1 MSGTRT
7 NILVIATD
15 QQRADAIGAYPG
27 SQALTPHLDAIAA
40 EGILFTQ
47 CVSNAPLCV
56 PARASVAT
64 GLLPR
69 QHGVWSNA
77 AGANPAGPSHVRDV
91 RDQGYTTAV
100 IGKCHLYRD
109 GPATAAGTH
118 TRDGDANLAAWGFD
132 ERMEVND
139 PIGTRHAGCSYTD
152 YLESRGW
159 LAEHQAYIQEWV
171 DQMRSGEVRPWDQ
184 RPSPVPEGEDIDSF
198 IGSNVVR
205 WLERHDGEQPFYLQA
220 QFTGPHDPF
229 DGPLAYRARYN
240 AHELDPGI
248 PEPPDDPVPGR
259 IRALLRRNRT
269 IGAATISERQRWRA
283 AYLGNVS
290 LIDDW
295 IGEILAVLRH
305 RDWLSNTW
313 IVFISD
319 HGEMLGDHALWG
331 KTVFYRQ
338 SVTVP
343 CILRPPGGITGRV
356 SNALVELI
364 DVPATL
370 RDIAGAEPLDSAMGC
385 SLCEHR
391 TSDSTGK
398 EAIVSDLFG
407 QTMLRTRHHKLVFG
421 TVDKR
426 PHQLF
431 DLEADPDER
440 ENRVFDTRH
449 ATELLD
455 RWMEP
460 FDALTDQTAFARYR
474 DYVKQSGSLN

>member
-1 MSGTRT
+1 M
-7 NILVIATD
+7 
-15 QQRADAIGAYPG
+15 
-27 SQALTPHLDAIAA
+27 
-40 EGILFTQ
+40 
-47 CVSNAPLCV
+47 
-56 PARASVAT
+56 
-64 GLLPR
+64 
-69 QHGVWSNA
+69 
-77 AGANPAGPSHVRDV
+77 
-91 RDQGYTTAV
+91 
-100 IGKCHLYRD
+100 
-109 GPATAAGTH
+109 
-118 TRDGDANLAAWGFD
+118 
-132 ERMEVND
+132 
-139 PIGTRHAGCSYTD
+139 
-152 YLESRGW
+152 
-159 LAEHQAYIQEWV
+159 
-171 DQMRSGEVRPWDQ
+171 
-184 RPSPVPEGEDIDSF
+184 
-198 IGSNVVR
+198 
-205 WLERHDGEQPFYLQA
+205 
-220 QFTGPHDPF
+220 
-229 DGPLAYRARYN
+229 
-240 AHELDPGI
+240 
-248 PEPPDDPVPGR
+248 
-259 IRALLRRNRT
+259 LRR
-269 IGAATISERQRWRA
+269 
-283 AYLGNVS
+283 
-290 LIDDW
+290 
-295 IGEILAVLRH
+295 

-313 IVFISD
+313 IVFIFD

-385 SLCEHR
+385 SLCEHL

-431 DLEADPDER
+431 DLEGDPDER